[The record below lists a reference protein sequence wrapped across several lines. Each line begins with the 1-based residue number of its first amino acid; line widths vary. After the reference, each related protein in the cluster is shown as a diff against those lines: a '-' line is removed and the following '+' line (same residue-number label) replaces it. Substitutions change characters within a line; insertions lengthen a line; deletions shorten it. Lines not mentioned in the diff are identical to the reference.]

1 MNNIIKDDLGNY
13 DTKEKKVD
21 KVNNSKAKYF
31 SKLFRKQKLNIISP
45 YTLEDKISKI
55 IKTKNNSLDL
65 TTNIIIEINSNKK
78 ITKAKKFNNKKINK
92 MILIS
97 LLGLYSLLLIP
108 FFSFNNKTHQ
118 KFSKIE
124 KIYKN
129 NSKRSLDYSN
139 KYDSYASTTKN
150 NYFKYFIDGKDYY
163 QDLYEQLLNAK
174 EKIYITDFHINPELF
189 LVRPVDEKIYLE
201 MAKNKILTKVFDK
214 NMSRLMD
221 ILDYKAK
228 EGVKIFILLYYDYI
242 FLKLNSKY
250 TQNIFNK

>member
-1 MNNIIKDDLGNY
+1 MNNFIKDDLGNY

-21 KVNNSKAKYF
+21 KVNNPKAKYF

-214 NMSRLMD
+214 NMSRLM
-221 ILDYKAK
+221 
-228 EGVKIFILLYYDYI
+228 V
-242 FLKLNSKY
+242 
-250 TQNIFNK
+250 